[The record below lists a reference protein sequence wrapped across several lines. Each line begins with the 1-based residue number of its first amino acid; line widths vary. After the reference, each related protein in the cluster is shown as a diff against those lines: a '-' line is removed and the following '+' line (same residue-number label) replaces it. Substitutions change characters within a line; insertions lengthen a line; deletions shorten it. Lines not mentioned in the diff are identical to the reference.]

1 MLKELAAHRSPDAAE
16 THHSLYRAQAE
27 RWLETS
33 VLMDPARLDAQLD
46 PRYLYS
52 QVPAFSAGDRGVIDL
67 LGVTRDGRLAVIEL
81 KASEDIHLVMQAVD
95 YWLRVR
101 WHQRQGDF
109 PRYGYFS
116 GIELQARAPRLY
128 LVASGFRFHPA
139 TETILRYLK
148 EEIEVTRIGVNETWR
163 RGLQVVFRS

>member
-1 MLKELAAHRSPDAAE
+1 
-16 THHSLYRAQAE
+16 
-27 RWLETS
+27 
-33 VLMDPARLDAQLD
+33 VLMDQARLDAQLD

-67 LGVTRDGRLAVIEL
+67 LGVTRGGRLAVIEL
-81 KASEDIHLVMQAVD
+81 KASEDIQLVMQTVD

-116 GIELQARAPRLY
+116 GIELQAKAPRLY
-128 LVASGFRFHPA
+128 LVAPGFRFHPA

-148 EEIEVTRIGVNETWR
+148 EEIEVTCVGVNETWR
-163 RGLQVVFRS
+163 QGVQVVFRR